1 MAFLFST
8 GAKIRMMD
16 SGFVSGW
23 ADGLA
28 LIFGGTPPTDPSNGT
43 TGTLLA
49 KVGIDPLNWIAGSAT
64 GEGITFDAADA
75 AGDVYANL
83 ASPLV
88 AKGVA
93 TGTARFF
100 WLVPNVAGADGVGA
114 SAVIAR
120 IQGLAGVGSGEMRL
134 SSAEFTASS
143 TSNASFA
150 VFRFP

>member
-1 MAFLFST
+1 MAFSFST

-23 ADGLA
+23 ADCLG
-28 LIFGGTPPTDPSNGT
+28 LIFAGTPPTNPDNGT

-49 KVGIDPLNWIAGSAT
+49 KVGVTPLSWIAGSAS
-64 GEGITFDAADA
+64 GEGIPWDAADA

-83 ASPLV
+83 ASPIV
-88 AKGVA
+88 AKGIAVG
-93 TGTARFF
+93 TGRFF

-120 IQGLAGVGSGEMRL
+120 IQGLCGVGSGEMRL

-150 VFRFP
+150 VVRFP